1 MVVVRDV
8 DVALTDQEA
17 AVYDRQIRV
26 WGVETQRALRAAR
39 VLVGSVGWSAAA
51 RGASIR
57 ARSTVIFDGEWR
69 ARAGS
74 LSLSWMCVLVSF
86 DRAPVPVHL

>member
-8 DVALTDQEA
+8 DVEIKYQEA

-39 VLVGSVGWSAAA
+39 VLVSCGRGSGGTRA
-51 RGASIR
+51 RGLCAETLKNVVLAGVGEMTIR
-57 ARSTVIFDGEWR
+57 DDAEEGSETSFGMDGN
-69 ARAGS
+69 
-74 LSLSWMCVLVSF
+74 F
-86 DRAPVPVHL
+86 

>member
-26 WGVETQRALRAAR
+26 WGVETQRCLLYTSDAA
-39 VLVGSVGWSAAA
+39 
-51 RGASIR
+51 
-57 ARSTVIFDGEWR
+57 DE
-69 ARAGS
+69 
-74 LSLSWMCVLVSF
+74 
-86 DRAPVPVHL
+86 